1 MSQVLIVEDN
11 LTLLG
16 TLKDNLEYSGY
27 QVETAT
33 NGLQG
38 LEKALKSV
46 PDLIMLDI
54 MLPEMNGYE
63 VCSKIRKN
71 GLDVPIMMLTAK
83 NEESDIVLGLD
94 IGADDYLTKPFGLK
108 ELLARV
114 KALIRRK
121 QSGKQTQFVFGPY
134 LLDQDAKKLSLAG
147 KKVELTDYQYDLLCF
162 LVEREG
168 IVIDTHDML
177 RAVFGYTH
185 FISVRDVEKLAES
198 LKSILEDDLPDK
210 RFIHKI
216 SKTSYKFE
224 DC

>member
-1 MSQVLIVEDN
+1 MSKVLIVEDN
-11 LTLLG
+11 LTLRG

-27 QVETAT
+27 QVETASD
-33 NGLQG
+33 GLQG
-38 LEKALKSV
+38 LEKALKST

-63 VCSKIRKN
+63 VCSQIRKS

-121 QSGKQTQFVFGPY
+121 QSGQRTQFVFGPY
-134 LLDQDAKKLSLAG
+134 LLDMDAKKLSLAG
-147 KKVELTDYQYDLLCF
+147 KKVQLTDYQYDLLCF

-168 IVIDTHDML
+168 IVIDAHDML

-185 FISVRDVEKLAES
+185 FISVRDVEKLADS
-198 LKSILEDDLPDK
+198 LKSVLEDDLTDK
-210 RFIHKI
+210 PFIHKI

-224 DC
+224 GC

>member
-121 QSGKQTQFVFGPY
+121 QSGKRTQFVLGPY
-134 LLDQDAKKLSLAG
+134 LLDKDAKKLSLAG

>member
-54 MLPEMNGYE
+54 MLPE
-63 VCSKIRKN
+63 I
-71 GLDVPIMMLTAK
+71 IMMLTAK

>member
-121 QSGKQTQFVFGPY
+121 QSGQRTQFVFGPY
-134 LLDQDAKKLSLAG
+134 QLDKDAKKLSLAG